1 MSKLEQRAQLQG
13 EEPSTPDRK
22 HRSGSP
28 VARWLRQNG
37 GIVGMVLVLV
47 AFEVMR
53 PIYLSP
59 ANLISV
65 ATQSTILVVMAVG
78 LMLTMSMRGV
88 DLSVAQ
94 VADASGLLAGALI
107 VAGQPLWLAFI
118 APVGFGLAT
127 GVVNAVLMAYLGV
140 PAIIGTLGM
149 MFAVRGGELMF
160 SHGAQPQILFTLP
173 PSITEVFFF
182 LGRGKILGVPAS
194 IVLVVVLMGLVVLLM
209 DRSTLGRRMEAVGGN
224 ARAAYLAGVNMRAT
238 FGWGFVFSGVLAA
251 IAGIIL
257 VSRAGI
263 AVPRGAEVYLL
274 DSFVSVFLGTVLSP
288 RSNFTVLGTI
298 GGALFVSLL
307 GNGLTLLGLGASVK
321 YLVYGTA
328 ILAAIAVN
336 RLRSV

>member
-1 MSKLEQRAQLQG
+1 MSKSQHRTTERADARGSVDARQAG
-13 EEPSTPDRK
+13 
-22 HRSGSP
+22 RSRVLG
-28 VARWLRQNG
+28 WLRQNG

-47 AFEVMR
+47 GFELLR

-59 ANLISV
+59 ANLLSV
-65 ATQSTILVVMAVG
+65 ATQSTILIVMAVG
-78 LMLTMSMRGV
+78 LMITMSMRGV

-94 VADASGLLAGALI
+94 VADASGLLAAALI
-107 VAGQPLWLAFI
+107 VAGQPLWLAFV
-118 APVGFGLAT
+118 APLGFGLVT
-127 GVVNAVLMAYLGV
+127 GAINAVLMAYLGV

-149 MFAVRGGELMF
+149 MFAVRGGELIF

-173 PSITEVFFF
+173 PSITRVFFF
-182 LGRGKILGVPAS
+182 LGRGRILGVPAS
-194 IVLVVVLMGLVVLLM
+194 IVLVVILMVLVVLVI
-209 DRSTLGRRMEAVGGN
+209 DRSALGRRMEAVGGN

-238 FGWGFVFSGVLAA
+238 FGWGFVLSGVLAA
-251 IAGIIL
+251 IAGVIL

-263 AVPRGAEVYLL
+263 AAPRGAEVYLL
-274 DSFVSVFLGTVLSP
+274 DAFVSVFLGTVLSP

-336 RLRSV
+336 RLRSA